1 MKQGKILIP
10 GIDNGLICTTS
21 DAKNNGYMS
30 GSAVSNFILKT
41 VLGGSYRNEGGVE
54 LHRDCFD
61 YVKSVVDKFKF
72 GDGHSIKYY
81 YNQEQVVKAVADFIN
96 NGNKA
101 PSELN
106 VKVMKFDT
114 SSAYI
119 SKHDVIKMLTKL
131 LTSFG
136 FNEPTLS
143 TLLKKEMR
151 IIKDTVTQKK
161 YKDIKYSFDE
171 VNAYIENLRQK
182 YIKVTNTNI
191 EPIEVYTKEE
201 LRKLGYFSGTVVG
214 DNLYKHLQALGFSG
228 QELLKVYKKEM
239 SNLRN
244 SVKKKTIGEGR
255 ATKHYYDLVGVNDFM
270 FELTKRYE
278 G

>member
-1 MKQGKILIP
+1 MRQGKILIP
-10 GIDNGLICTTS
+10 GVDNALICTTS
-21 DAKNNGYMS
+21 DAKKNGYMS

-61 YVKSVVDKFKF
+61 YVKIVVDKFKF

-96 NGNKA
+96 NGKKA
-101 PSELN
+101 PAS
-106 VKVMKFDT
+106 
-114 SSAYI
+114 
-119 SKHDVIKMLTKL
+119 
-131 LTSFG
+131 
-136 FNEPTLS
+136 
-143 TLLKKEMR
+143 
-151 IIKDTVTQKK
+151 
-161 YKDIKYSFDE
+161 
-171 VNAYIENLRQK
+171 
-182 YIKVTNTNI
+182 
-191 EPIEVYTKEE
+191 EVYTKEE
-201 LRKLGYFSGTVVG
+201 LKKLGYFSGTVVG

-239 SNLRN
+239 LNLRN

>member
-1 MKQGKILIP
+1 
-10 GIDNGLICTTS
+10 
-21 DAKNNGYMS
+21 MS
-30 GSAVSNFILKT
+30 GSSVSNFILKN
-41 VLGGSYRNEGGVE
+41 VLGGSYRDSNAIEM
-54 LHRDCFD
+54 HRECFD
-61 YVKSVVDKFKF
+61 YIKKTVDKFKF
-72 GDGHSIKYY
+72 GEGHSIKYY

-96 NGNKA
+96 NGKKA

-119 SKHDVIKMLTKL
+119 SEHDVIKMLTKL

-182 YIKVTNTNI
+182 YIKVTNINI

-201 LRKLGYFSGTVVG
+201 LKKLGYFSGTVVG
-214 DNLYKHLQALGFSG
+214 DNLYKHLKALGLEG
-228 QELLKVYKKEM
+228 QELQKTYQKEM
-239 SNLRN
+239 ANLRK

-255 ATKHYYDLVGVNDFM
+255 ATKHYYDLIGVNDFM
-270 FELTKRYE
+270 FELTQRYE